1 MGNAASKLTEAHKVD
16 VVLRLAGYDSPAA
29 IARSLKEEF
38 GINIRACSIAF
49 YDPTSFRGSHCPE
62 RWATL
67 FHETRAKIIAGLS
80 DIGAANKMVRVRWL
94 DQMAR
99 SEMAANNSAEARA
112 LIRQAAEE
120 MGEGVTHRHEHHGV
134 FLHGNLSEA
143 EIDARLRAASERLA
157 AVLAARGV
165 AEGGVAGGGASGAHA
180 GPAGAMGVLE
190 QAQDALPGDRPAP
203 A

>member
-1 MGNAASKLTEAHKVD
+1 MGHKWSKLTEAQKVD
-16 VVLRLAGYDSPAA
+16 VVLRLAGYDSPTA

-38 GINIRACSIAF
+38 GITIAAQSIAF
-49 YDPTSFRGSHCPE
+49 YDPTTRKGKACPQ

-99 SEMAANNSAEARA
+99 SQMAAENSTEARA

-120 MGEGVTHRHEHHGV
+120 MGEGVRHRHDHHGV
-134 FLHGNLSEA
+134 LLHRDLSEA
-143 EIDARLRAASERLA
+143 ELDARIAALAKRLGL
-157 AVLAARGV
+157 AVVPLVGPPLD
-165 AEGGVAGGGASGAHA
+165 ASGEGAA
-180 GPAGAMGVLE
+180 AEPQPAGEPLSG
-190 QAQDALPGDRPAP
+190 
-203 A
+203 

>member
-1 MGNAASKLTEAHKVD
+1 MGNGASKLTQAQKVD
-16 VVLRLAGYDSPAA
+16 VVLRLAGYDSASA

-38 GINIRACSIAF
+38 GITISPASISF
-49 YDPTSFRGSHCPE
+49 YDPTPYRGRQCPE

-80 DIGAANKMVRVRWL
+80 DVGAAHKMVRVRWL

-99 SEMAANNSAEARA
+99 NEMATNNSAEARA

-120 MGEGVTHRHEHHGV
+120 MGDGVTHRHEHRGV
-134 FLHGNLSEA
+134 VLHGNLSEA
-143 EIDARLRAASERLA
+143 ELDARLTAAQDRLA
-157 AVLAARGV
+157 AVLASRGLATASAGGSGGSGGR
-165 AEGGVAGGGASGAHA
+165 AEPETVGGV
-180 GPAGAMGVLE
+180 E
-190 QAQDALPGDRPAP
+190 QARDTRPGDRPA

>member
-1 MGNAASKLTEAHKVD
+1 MGNRPSKLTEAQKVD

-38 GINIRACSIAF
+38 GIEIRASSIAF
-49 YDPTSFRGSHCPE
+49 YDPTTPRGKACPQ
-62 RWATL
+62 RWAAL

-99 SEMAANNSAEARA
+99 SQMAADNSAEARA

-120 MGEGVTHRHEHHGV
+120 MGEGVRHRHDHHGV
-134 FLHGNLSEA
+134 FLHRDLTEVELN
-143 EIDARLRAASERLA
+143 ARIA
-157 AVLAARGV
+157 AVAGRLGLAIVPLVGPPV
-165 AEGGVAGGGASGAHA
+165 GAGGEGAAGEPEPAREPLSG
-180 GPAGAMGVLE
+180 
-190 QAQDALPGDRPAP
+190 
-203 A
+203 